1 MTETDERL
9 LAMANFTVDDMR
21 RILRAGAGVDEQ
33 IDLDGDDVLDRQF
46 ADLGYD
52 SLALLELANRIER
65 EYAIQIPDGDLV
77 HTQTLRESVAYVGS
91 RLAEVQV

>member
-1 MTETDERL
+1 
-9 LAMANFTVDDMR
+9 MANFTVDDLK

-33 IDLDGDDVLDRQF
+33 IDLDGENIADRQF

-65 EYAIQIPDGDLV
+65 EYAIQIPDGDLE
-77 HTQTLRESVAYVGS
+77 HTKTLREAVAYVTS
-91 RLAEVQV
+91 RLMEVQV